1 MRTLAL
7 ARASTSRP
15 TPLTQTLSSTVLI
28 DHAPYCTLHPVLSA
42 SSMCN
47 YRMPDRAA
55 LANKYSVYDENGG
68 VMYHCCCTPCLLAQ
82 ELKHIEDS
90 SRGGAPA
97 VGVAST
103 NPIRRGSGGGGG
115 GGDGGGDANGV
126 AKMGG
131 V

>member
-1 MRTLAL
+1 
-7 ARASTSRP
+7 
-15 TPLTQTLSSTVLI
+15 
-28 DHAPYCTLHPVLSA
+28 
-42 SSMCN
+42 MCN